1 MVVAKDKVV
10 SVTYELRESDKDGT
24 ILEMIKNDKP
34 MTFLFGAG
42 NLLPKF
48 EEKLDGMKSGEK
60 FQFLLKSQDAYGD
73 VDDTAI
79 VDIPKSIFEKDG
91 KVNDELLQ
99 VGKQIPMRDK
109 EGNHFSGIVQEIGDT
124 TVKMDFN
131 HPLAGTNL
139 FFTGEVIEIREA
151 SADELKHGHAH
162 NPDSCQGCEHDD
174 CSHQE

>member
-1 MVVAKDKVV
+1 MVITKDKVV
-10 SVTYELRESDKDGT
+10 SVTYELRESDKDGE
-24 ILEMIKNDKP
+24 ILEMVKNDKP

-48 EEKLDGMKSGEK
+48 EENLDGLKSGER
-60 FQFLLKSQDAYGD
+60 FQFLLKSQDGYGD

-99 VGKQIPMRDK
+99 VGNQVPMRDK
-109 EGNHFSGIVQEIGDT
+109 DGNHFSGIVKEIGDT

-139 FFTGEVIEIREA
+139 FFAGEVVEIREA
-151 SADELKHGHAH
+151 SSDELKHGHAH
-162 NPDSCQGCEHDD
+162 NPDSCKGCEHND